1 MFNKY
6 SDFHFSYNFY
16 RTKVWS
22 LSCKPIP
29 HPLNTWMMKKFT
41 QSYWLIS
48 KGTVDRMEGLNRR
61 WKWSFI
67 NNFETEIK
75 LKSTYR
81 APPLNLI
88 FLMILK
94 LEQAQRRIFCQHFN
108 VEVLLKINI
117 NLIEAWDVVKS
128 ENVLLDPNS
137 GL

>member
-1 MFNKY
+1 
-6 SDFHFSYNFY
+6 
-16 RTKVWS
+16 
-22 LSCKPIP
+22 
-29 HPLNTWMMKKFT
+29 MKKFT
-41 QSYWLIS
+41 QYSVVDLFS
-48 KGTVDRMEGLNRR
+48 KDRMEVLNRC
-61 WKWSFI
+61 WKWSLI

-117 NLIEAWDVVKS
+117 TLIEAWDVVKS

-137 GL
+137 EL

>member
-1 MFNKY
+1 M
-6 SDFHFSYNFY
+6 
-16 RTKVWS
+16 
-22 LSCKPIP
+22 
-29 HPLNTWMMKKFT
+29 
-41 QSYWLIS
+41 
-48 KGTVDRMEGLNRR
+48 
-61 WKWSFI
+61 

-81 APPLNLI
+81 ALPLNLI

-94 LEQAQRRIFCQHFN
+94 LEDFFQHFN

-117 NLIEAWDVVKS
+117 TLIEAWGVVKS